1 MSGLNKKR
9 VFEILDRSSGD
20 DKVSTYCDRGLSTL
34 ILLNLL
40 AVSLESVEQISEQ
53 YGTFFWGFE
62 LFSVTIFGCEY
73 ILRIWSS
80 DANENSRF
88 KSSGKRRL
96 GYIFSFTGLID
107 LIAILPSI
115 LPLFLGQIDLRWLRV
130 LRLVRLLKISHY
142 SPALEDLISAVR
154 EERSAFGAALYLFCI
169 TLFVSSALM
178 YVVEHKVQPDNFSSI
193 PATMWWSM
201 ITLTTVGY
209 GDVSPMT
216 TFGKLVGAA
225 TAVMGICVVALLT
238 GIVATA
244 FANQVARRKD
254 IFEAEIVTALA
265 DGVISKEELKHIK
278 RMQADLGLSDEH
290 TKALIELL
298 SERHNVVVEKDQS

>member
-9 VFEILDRSSGD
+9 VLEILSRSNGD
-20 DKVSTYCDRGLSTL
+20 DKVSMYCDRALSTL

-40 AVSLESVEQISEQ
+40 AVSLESIDQLSTQ
-53 YGTFFWGFE
+53 YGFLFWAFE
-62 LFSVTIFGCEY
+62 LFSVTIFSCEY

-80 DANENSRF
+80 DANKDDKSASSTKLRF
-88 KSSGKRRL
+88 S
-96 GYIFSFTGLID
+96 YIFSFTGLID

-142 SPALEDLISAVR
+142 STALEDLISAIR
-154 EERSAFGAALYLFCI
+154 EERNAFGAALYLFCI
-169 TLFVSSALM
+169 ALFISSALM
-178 YVVEHKVQPDNFSSI
+178 YVVEHEIQPENFSSI
-193 PATMWWSM
+193 PTTMWWSM

-216 TFGKLVGAA
+216 SLGKLVGAA
-225 TAVMGICVVALLT
+225 TAIMGICVVALLT

-254 IFEAEIVTALA
+254 IFEAEIVHALA
-265 DGVISKEELKHIK
+265 DGIISNEELERIK
-278 RMQADLGLSDEH
+278 QMQSELGLSDEH
-290 TKALIELL
+290 ARALIELL
-298 SERHNVVVEKDQS
+298 SERSTSKTD

>member
-9 VFEILDRSSGD
+9 VLEILSRSNGD
-20 DKVSTYCDRGLSTL
+20 DKVSMYCDRALSTL

-40 AVSLESVEQISEQ
+40 AVSLESIDQLSTQ
-53 YGTFFWGFE
+53 YGYLFWAFE

-80 DANENSRF
+80 DANKDEKSESSSKLRF
-88 KSSGKRRL
+88 

-142 SPALEDLISAVR
+142 STALEDLISAIR
-154 EERSAFGAALYLFCI
+154 EERNAFGAALYLFCI
-169 TLFVSSALM
+169 ALFVSSALM
-178 YVVEHKVQPDNFSSI
+178 YVVEHEVQPENFSSI
-193 PATMWWSM
+193 PTTMWWSM

-216 TFGKLVGAA
+216 SLGKLVGAA
-225 TAVMGICVVALLT
+225 TAIMGICVVALLT

-254 IFEAEIVTALA
+254 IFEAEIVHALA
-265 DGVISKEELKHIK
+265 DGIISNEELERIK
-278 RMQADLGLSDEH
+278 QMQSELGLSDEH
-290 TKALIELL
+290 ARALIELL
-298 SERHNVVVEKDQS
+298 SERSTSKTD

>member
-1 MSGLNKKR
+1 MSGLSKKR
-9 VFEILDRSSGD
+9 VLEILSRSNGD
-20 DKVSTYCDRGLSTL
+20 DKVSMYCDRALSTL

-40 AVSLESVEQISEQ
+40 AVSLESIDHLSIQ
-53 YGTFFWGFE
+53 YGYLFWAFE

-80 DANENSRF
+80 DANIDREGGTPAKLRF
-88 KSSGKRRL
+88 

-115 LPLFLGQIDLRWLRV
+115 LPLILGQIDLRWLRV

-142 SPALEDLISAVR
+142 STALEDLISAIR
-154 EERSAFGAALYLFCI
+154 EERNAFGAALYLFCI
-169 TLFVSSALM
+169 ALFVSSALM
-178 YVVEHKVQPDNFSSI
+178 YVVEHEVQPENFSSI
-193 PATMWWSM
+193 PTTMWWSM

-216 TFGKLVGAA
+216 SLGKLVGAA
-225 TAVMGICVVALLT
+225 TAIMGICVVALLT

-254 IFEAEIVTALA
+254 IFEAEILHALA
-265 DGVISKEELKHIK
+265 DGVISEEELERIK
-278 RMQADLGLSDEH
+278 KMQTELNLSDEH
-290 TKALIELL
+290 VRALIELL
-298 SERHNVVVEKDQS
+298 SERGTTKPD

>member
-1 MSGLNKKR
+1 MSGLSKKR
-9 VFEILDRSSGD
+9 VLEILSRSYGD
-20 DKVSTYCDRGLSTL
+20 DKVSMYCDRALSTL

-40 AVSLESVEQISEQ
+40 AVSLESIDHLSSQ
-53 YGTFFWGFE
+53 YGRLFWAFE

-80 DANENSRF
+80 DANIDRDGGTSA
-88 KSSGKRRL
+88 KRRF

-142 SPALEDLISAVR
+142 STALEDLISAIR
-154 EERSAFGAALYLFCI
+154 EERNAFGAALYLFCI
-169 TLFVSSALM
+169 ALFISSALM
-178 YVVEHKVQPDNFSSI
+178 YVVEHEVQPEDFSSI
-193 PATMWWSM
+193 PTTMWWSM

-216 TFGKLVGAA
+216 SLGKLVGAA
-225 TAVMGICVVALLT
+225 TAIMGICVVALLT

-254 IFEAEIVTALA
+254 IFEAEIVHALA
-265 DGVISKEELKHIK
+265 DGVISQEELKRIK
-278 RMQADLGLSDEH
+278 KMQTELNLSDEH
-290 TKALIELL
+290 ARAMIELL
-298 SERHNVVVEKDQS
+298 SERGTTKPD